1 MVRSILAVALMALLA
16 VSASAYD
23 VLYNDDTAMTH
34 DAGAFGVKATVVY
47 GTSASGY
54 DKDGE
59 EYDYAFEGERTAMY
73 VPVDVYYSVMDAFE
87 IGIQPK
93 FVNFKYTYD
102 METREEEECTGSGI
116 GDTWIKAKYM
126 FMPDPMLTARVAVKI
141 PTGTEP
147 NSFGDDED
155 GDIATSD
162 GQMDVDAAILFGMP
176 AGTGQFDGAV
186 GYRYRMAQ
194 TDIESVV
201 LRGDTYDY
209 TPGSEIHFFVGYT
222 YFLNDMMNLKLTAD
236 GFFGSD
242 DDYESSESRETV
254 DETGRNAVYVSPG
267 FEYLMENGMTL
278 GAGFHYILMGA
289 NVEKGWGLSAFLGWG
304 A

>member
-147 NSFGDDED
+147 DAFGEDED
-155 GDIATSD
+155 GDLATSD
-162 GQMDVDAAILFGMP
+162 GQMDIDGAILFGMP

-194 TDIESVV
+194 TDIESPTV
-201 LRGDTYDY
+201 RADTYDY
-209 TPGSEIHFFVGYT
+209 TPGSEIHFYVGYT
-222 YFLNDMMNLKLTAD
+222 YFLNDAMNLKLAAD
-236 GFFGSD
+236 GFFGSED
-242 DDYESSESRETV
+242 DSEATEERTTIEDSAK
-254 DETGRNAVYVSPG
+254 NAVYVSPG

-278 GAGFHYILMGA
+278 GAGFHYILMGQ